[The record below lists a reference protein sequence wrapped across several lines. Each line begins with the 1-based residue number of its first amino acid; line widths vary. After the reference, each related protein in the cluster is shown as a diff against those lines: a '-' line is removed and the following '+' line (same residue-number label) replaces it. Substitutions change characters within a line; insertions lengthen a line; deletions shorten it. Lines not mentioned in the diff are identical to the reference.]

1 MPLTIITK
9 KQRTLIGQVEC
20 VGFPFATPGDWFS
33 ADTEGT
39 GLDPWGEYL
48 VDREREP
55 DRPFA
60 FSFCNADGETA
71 YIRWPVCPFTRKVM
85 QDERTYDLL
94 VDLFGNR
101 RTTKVF
107 HNALY
112 DWRMLEKSNIPVKGV
127 IEDTL
132 IAQHAINP
140 DEWEYGLK
148 YLADRYLN
156 ISKADEKDLKD
167 SVKKVRSKV
176 QRARQLQLKKGVK
189 LDASNPLAMYM
200 IAEDLEADYWLGDP
214 ELCKKYAVTDA
225 YRTALLR
232 NAQYEQ
238 MDTGAEEG
246 DHTWETYREELELMR
261 VIRRMEDKGV
271 RVDEERNDEVIQFYR
286 DFLEKASGKVAR
298 YSDEDFNPN
307 SNKQKQVIFFGE
319 RNYKPLKY
327 VKDKKR
333 KDYTPCQHCEG
344 SGCNICQDT
353 GYNPQCNGDFLEH
366 IGIEKKVDD
375 HGNETLAP
383 KDKLAYWILHHSAA
397 KAMMSF
403 VASYKKLM
411 VKESKGCYVLHPNY
425 KQAGPITDRFSCNTP
440 NLQNVA
446 ADDSGKKKSNVPYRP
461 RECFVPRRG
470 KILYLPDYSQIEVW
484 ITALRA
490 GDKDLLSALVAGGD
504 THGRIAHMMWP
515 NDFDFDLAMKSI
527 EELKKVVN
535 ALPEQVL
542 KKDDLSNYKT
552 YKKRRKRSKFVQFCK
567 IYGGGAPR
575 IAETVGDGC
584 TVEEAER
591 FSADYDRRF
600 RGVSGYMKRCISFA
614 RGNGYIENAFGRRY
628 PVDRNFA
635 YRAANYDVQSSA
647 AVVIKRAMIRIDRM
661 CREEYQ
667 GLLDMLLTIHDE
679 LMVEGDEGIHSKKLM
694 RKIVTCM
701 QADSEHLGCPVPLPV
716 GMKISRERWA
726 SYQEIELS

>member
-1 MPLTIITK
+1 MTLTITR
-9 KQRTLIGQVEC
+9 RTRKLIGQVEC
-20 VGFPFATPGDWFS
+20 EGFPFATPGGWFA

-48 VDREREP
+48 VDRGRSP

-71 YIRWPVCPFTRKVM
+71 YIRWRVCPFTREVVR
-85 QDERTYDLL
+85 DERTHELL
-94 VDLFGNR
+94 VELFARKG
-101 RTTKVF
+101 TTKVF

-112 DWRMLEKSNIPVKGV
+112 DWRMLEMSDIPVKGE
-127 IEDTL
+127 IQDTL

-148 YLADRYLN
+148 YLGDKYLGV
-156 ISKADEKDLKD
+156 SKADEKDLKD
-167 SVKKVRSKV
+167 SVKKFRGRV
-176 QRARQLQLKKGVK
+176 QRAKQMSLKKGIK
-189 LDASNPLAMYM
+189 LDAENPLSMYM

-214 ELCKKYAVTDA
+214 ALCKKYAITDA
-225 YRTALLR
+225 HRTALLR
-232 NAQYEQ
+232 NAQHEQ
-238 MDTGAEEG
+238 MDDGAESG
-246 DHTWETYREELELMR
+246 DNTWETYREELELMR

-286 DFLEKASGKVAR
+286 DFLEKAAGKVAR
-298 YSDEDFNPN
+298 HGGEDFNPN
-307 SNKQKQVIFFGE
+307 SPLQKTRVFFGE
-319 RNYKPLKY
+319 RGYRPLKY
-327 VKDKKR
+327 VKDKQK
-333 KDYTPCQHCEG
+333 KDYTVCQHCKG
-344 SGCNICQDT
+344 PGCKICQDT
-353 GYNPQCNGDFLEH
+353 GYNPQCNGDFLES

-397 KAMMSF
+397 KTMMGF

-411 VKESKGCYVLHPNY
+411 VKESRDVKVLHPNY
-425 KQAGPITDRFSCNTP
+425 KQAGPITDRFSCNNP

-461 RECFVPRRG
+461 RECFVPRPG
-470 KILYLPDYSQIEVW
+470 KLLYLPDYSQVEVW

-515 NDFDFDLAMKSI
+515 NDFDFELAMKSLADLKI
-527 EELKKVVN
+527 ADAPPEE
-535 ALPEQVL
+535 VL
-542 KKDDLSNYKT
+542 AKNDLSNYKS

-591 FSADYDRRF
+591 FSADYDNRF
-600 RGVSGYMKRCISFA
+600 KAVSGWMKRCVSFA
-614 RGNGYIENAFGRRY
+614 RSNGYIENAFGRRY

-661 CREEYQ
+661 CREEYRGQ
-667 GLLDMLLTIHDE
+667 LDMLLTIHDE
-679 LMVEGDEGIHSKKLM
+679 LMIEGDEGNHSKKLM
-694 RKIVTCM
+694 RKIVSCM
-701 QADSEHLGCPVPLPV
+701 QGDSEHLGCPVPLPV
-716 GMKISRERWA
+716 GMKISRERWS